1 MKAAVFTIDAMLAFL
16 LASATFAVIAQT
28 LNYNS
33 PGLEK
38 QNIFSAANDLLAVM
52 QNDGTLSSYASQ
64 STAAIRADLAKKLL
78 FLPQNF
84 CGNLTISI
92 YKYQSGGL
100 VLGVERDFVLQKT
113 SSAFRNCEAGKKTV
127 KAKRVFYDSPSQQY
141 GLAEFEVWLK
151 ERVEAPK

>member
-1 MKAAVFTIDAMLAFL
+1 MKAAIFTIDAMLAFL

-38 QNIFSAANDLLAVM
+38 QNIFSASSDLLAVM
-52 QNDGTLSSYASQ
+52 QNDGTLVSYASQ
-64 STAAIRADLAKKLL
+64 SALDINSDLAKKILL
-78 FLPQNF
+78 LPQNF

-92 YKYQSGGL
+92 YKYQSGG
-100 VLGVERDFVLQKT
+100 FALQKK
-113 SSAFRNCEAGKKTV
+113 SSALRNCVAGNKTV

-141 GLAEFEVWLK
+141 GIAEFEVWLK
-151 ERVEAPK
+151 ERVEASK